1 LQGVT
6 RPTSHLFLLDLSDP
20 GLLVSEECAKSADSA
35 SMSAQMT
42 TQALTQPRPHPLPTR
57 PSLSRSNG
65 DGGAVRGPK
74 QIAKQIAQEIWQIHQ
89 CFVLDHLSAAQ
100 KLGTNRPTKLTHSLW
115 KLGSQLWGRFSSC
128 LFGDGDAL
136 SRGEPGAAL
145 VAAGK
150 CGVFGSGSCGPTR
163 GSALQKREGLCH
175 NDP

>member
-1 LQGVT
+1 
-6 RPTSHLFLLDLSDP
+6 
-20 GLLVSEECAKSADSA
+20 
-35 SMSAQMT
+35 M
-42 TQALTQPRPHPLPTR
+42 
-57 PSLSRSNG
+57 
-65 DGGAVRGPK
+65 
-74 QIAKQIAQEIWQIHQ
+74 
-89 CFVLDHLSAAQ
+89 
-100 KLGTNRPTKLTHSLW
+100 
-115 KLGSQLWGRFSSC
+115 SQLWGRFSSS